1 MKRFD
6 GKVAIVTG
14 ASGGLGRAVAIIFA
28 KEGAKVALCSRRI
41 SEGQETAQMIRDI
54 GGEALYVQC
63 DIAKSDQVIEF
74 VKETIDTFGSLDC
87 AVNNAGI
94 IGKTVSL
101 LDYPEDDWDDVV
113 NVNLK
118 GTWFCMKY
126 EIPEML
132 KQGKGGIVN
141 VSSVVGL
148 VGDISGVAPYTAT
161 KHGIV
166 GLTKSAALEF
176 ATRGVR
182 INTICPGF
190 IDTDML
196 KPIFDAADD
205 KEATRNILEEEQA
218 MNRIARP
225 EEIAHAA
232 VWLCSDEASYITGA
246 AIPVD
251 GGCTTR

>member
-1 MKRFD
+1 MKRFE
-6 GKVAIVTG
+6 GKVALVTG

-28 KEGAKVALCSRRI
+28 KEGASVALCSRRKK
-41 SEGQETAQMIRDI
+41 EGEETAQMIREFD
-54 GGEALYVQC
+54 GKALFVQC
-63 DIAKSDQVIEF
+63 DIANSDQVKNFIGET
-74 VKETIDTFGSLDC
+74 VKNYGKVDC

-94 IGKTVSL
+94 IGKSL
-101 LDYPEDDWDDVV
+101 SMLDYPESDWDEIV

-118 GTWFCMKY
+118 GTWLCMKY
-126 EIPEML
+126 EILEML
-132 KQGKGGIVN
+132 KHGNGAIVN

-166 GLTKSAALEF
+166 GLTKSGALEF
-176 ATRGVR
+176 ATKGIR

-196 KPIFDAADD
+196 KPIFEASDD
-205 KEATRNILEEEQA
+205 VEATRKVLEEEQA
-218 MNRIARP
+218 MNRLASP
-225 EEIAHAA
+225 EEIAYAA
-232 VWLCSDEASYITGA
+232 VWLCSSEASYITGA